1 MYEAGDIVLS
11 LAGRDAK
18 RLFAVVGV
26 LGENYVHISDGKSRK
41 AAKPKKKKTKHIK
54 LVKKSEGDFASA
66 DAAIRKMLAD
76 AKKNKTNDNDNDMDK
91 EELFCQKTM

>member
-1 MYEAGDIVLS
+1 VRMYEAGDIVLS

-18 RLFAVVGV
+18 RLFAVVAV
-26 LGENYVHISDGKSRK
+26 PDENYVHISDGKSRK
-41 AAKPKKKKTKHIK
+41 AAKPKKKKTKHIG
-54 LVKKSEGDFASA
+54 LIKKSEGEFAPA

-76 AKKNKTNDNDNDMDK
+76 AKKYKTNDNDNDK